1 MNTSLTFKG
10 FVINE
15 KKDLLRKSKEIHIP
29 IHNTVSISLMAQM
42 FIDTRFFQRLT
53 ELKQLATCSYI
64 FPGATHTRFEHSI
77 GTYYLA
83 DKLVSK
89 LKLSTDELD
98 LWTSELIKIAGLC
111 HDIGHGPF
119 SHIFDDVFIKNSPY
133 KDHIMA
139 THEFR
144 SIIIVSKIIE
154 ESEVLTK
161 YINKKEI
168 EFIHSLINPSIDN
181 TGFIYQIISNNVN
194 GLDVDKY
201 DYINRDAYHIG
212 IKSGF
217 DHMKLIDSAIV
228 INNNIVYSEQSQI
241 NIYNLFQTRYAF
253 HKQVYQHKGVIS
265 ASHMIVDIMSQLD
278 EPLGITTSILD
289 IEKFVMM
296 TDNYI
301 IQSMKQ
307 SNVSKLIQLNHR
319 LYTHNM
325 YPHIISLVD
334 KSIDKIKEVL
344 QEYYTKCIVS
354 VSKMGY
360 VSGDKKDPFE
370 NIYVYKTK
378 DYFKHGSL
386 TKVKIMDK
394 NEFIIP
400 DVYQQ
405 KVIMVFTEH
414 DDMVETIRCLIKKI
428 E

>member
-1 MNTSLTFKG
+1 MAFKG
-10 FVINE
+10 FIVKDKN
-15 KKDLLRKSKEIHIP
+15 DLLRKSKEIHIP

-42 FIDTRFFQRLT
+42 FIDTRFFQRLS

-64 FPGATHTRFEHSI
+64 FSGATHTRFEHSI

-89 LKLSTDELD
+89 LRLSTGEEVLD

-133 KDHIMA
+133 KEHIMA

-161 YINKKEI
+161 YMCKKDI
-168 EFIHSLINPSIDN
+168 EFIQSLINPSKDN
-181 TGFIYQIISNNVN
+181 TGFVYQIVSNNVN

-228 INNNIVYSEQSQI
+228 IDNNIVYSEQSQI

-253 HKQVYQHKGVIS
+253 HKQVYQHKGVVS

-289 IEKFVMM
+289 IEKFVLM

-307 SNVSKLIQLNHR
+307 SKLPKLIQLNKR
-319 LYTHNM
+319 LQTHNM
-325 YPHIISLVD
+325 YPHIITVVGKSLD
-334 KSIDKIKEVL
+334 NIKEIL
-344 QEYYTKCIVS
+344 HEYYDKCIVS
-354 VSKMGY
+354 VSKMGF

-370 NIYVYKTK
+370 NIYVYRTK
-378 DYFKHGSL
+378 DYFKYGSS
-386 TKVKIMDK
+386 TKVKIIDK
-394 NEFIIP
+394 SEFIIP
-400 DVYQQ
+400 EVYQQ
-405 KVIMVFTEH
+405 KVIMVFTEY
-414 DDMVETIRCLIKKI
+414 DDIVDNVRGIFKKI